1 MTIHKLAPR
10 APKNPKNVQA
20 TPVQLRLLPDEI
32 AKTDQFA
39 SQEIRS
45 RSAFVRMIF
54 LRGLAAYEREL
65 AVAQ

>member
-1 MTIHKLAPR
+1 MNVAKLAPR
-10 APKNPKNVQA
+10 APKNPLNAQA
-20 TPVQLRLLPDEI
+20 TPVQLRLLPEEI

-54 LRGLAAYEREL
+54 LRGLAAYERDL
-65 AVAQ
+65 SVAQ